1 MTETVRPAAVA
12 GFFYPGEP
20 DALRSAV
27 RGYLDE
33 ATGTGGERGG
43 VPKALIAPHAG
54 YRYSGRTAGRAW
66 ATVAPARGRITRV
79 VLAGP
84 AHRVPLRAIGVPS
97 VDLLATPL
105 GPVTIDAEL
114 RRLALAQPGVVEA
127 DHAHADEHSIEVHLP
142 FMVEALGPEVT
153 VLPLVVGWVGP
164 EVLADVLDAVWGG
177 DETLVVASTDLSH
190 YHDDDTAKRIDAET
204 VALVLE
210 RRVDE
215 ITHERACGAGP
226 LRGLL
231 LAAGRHGLTP
241 TLLEV
246 CTSGDTAGARDRV
259 VGYGAFALA

>member
-1 MTETVRPAAVA
+1 MNPSARPAAVA
-12 GFFYPGEP
+12 GFFYPG
-20 DALRSAV
+20 DSDTLRSTV
-27 RGYLDE
+27 RGFLD
-33 ATGTGGERGG
+33 AAQVAAGAG

-84 AHRVPLRAIGVPS
+84 AHRVALRAIGVPS
-97 VDLLATPL
+97 VDLLDTPL
-105 GPVTIDAEL
+105 GPVSIDDDL
-114 RRLALAQPGVVEA
+114 RRLALEQPGVVVA
-127 DHAHADEHSIEVHLP
+127 DDAHAEEHSIEVHLP

-164 EVLADVLDAVWGG
+164 DVLADVLDHVWGG

-204 VALVLE
+204 VDLVLGG
-210 RRVDE
+210 RVDE
-215 ITHERACGAGP
+215 ITNERACGAGP

-231 LAAGRHGLTP
+231 VAAQRHGLTP

-246 CTSGDTAGARDRV
+246 CTSGDTAGTRDRV